1 MTSDGRDYTSLV
13 NEARAITDGNDARL
27 AAFAKAEKHMIGHA
41 LVIPCCC
48 MVNRKLTCINEYSKV
63 YCAYGIQVDRHVNWE
78 TNDEIYTTDDFKVF
92 AEQ

>member
-1 MTSDGRDYTSLV
+1 
-13 NEARAITDGNDARL
+13 
-27 AAFAKAEKHMIGHA
+27 MIEHA

-48 MVNRKLTCINEYSKV
+48 MVNWKLTCINEYSKV
-63 YCAYGIQVDRHVNWE
+63 YCAYGIQVDRRVNWE

>member
-1 MTSDGRDYTSLV
+1 MSGTVHVDIRIGGGNQ
-13 NEARAITDGNDARL
+13 NEAANTSMPIERI
-27 AAFAKAEKHMIGHA
+27 EHA
-41 LVIPCCC
+41 LVIPCYY
-48 MVNRKLTCINEYSKV
+48 MVNWKLTCINEYSKV